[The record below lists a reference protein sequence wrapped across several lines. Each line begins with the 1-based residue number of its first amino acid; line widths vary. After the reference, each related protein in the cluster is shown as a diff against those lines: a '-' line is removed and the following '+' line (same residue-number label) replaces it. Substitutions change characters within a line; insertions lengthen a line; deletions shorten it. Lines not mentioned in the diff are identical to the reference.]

1 MRNIACV
8 VGTRPEAIK
17 MAPVILELRKDP
29 ELCVTVL
36 ATGQHTD
43 MLRQALDDFGIT
55 ADFNLN
61 IMRERQ
67 TLDHIMASVLQGV
80 GEILDAHPQDMILVH
95 GDTSTTFAAS
105 LAAFYRH
112 VRIGHVEAGLRSHN
126 LALPFP
132 EEANRVLTDSIAD
145 MFFAPTKGAAENLI
159 REGKSESQIYITGN
173 TVIDALYDIL
183 RRWKGMDAPEY
194 LRGVGERP
202 LILMTAHRRESWG
215 EPLMNICAAVR
226 DVISE
231 RPDVLFLIPMHK
243 NPTVRD
249 VIREELKDFPGNVI
263 LTEPLN
269 YPEFVYAMSKSAFI
283 LSDSGGV
290 QEEATAI
297 DKPVLIMR
305 TVSERPEAITEG
317 TCILVGTGRD
327 NIRNEA
333 LRILNEPEYM
343 AAIVGKNTKPFG
355 DGTASVKIHEAI
367 SPQSLR
373 SDFLR
378 SNLSQRRKFYDAE

>member
-1 MRNIACV
+1 MKNVACV

-29 ELCVTVL
+29 ELCVSVL

-43 MLRQALDDFGIT
+43 MLKQALEDFGLT

-67 TLDHIMASVLQGV
+67 TLDHITASVLQGV
-80 GEILDAHPQDMILVH
+80 GEILDSHPQDMILVH
-95 GDTSTTFAAS
+95 GDTSTTFAAA
-105 LAAFYRH
+105 LAGFYRH
-112 VRIGHVEAGLRSHN
+112 VKIGHVEAGLRSHD
-126 LALPFP
+126 LSLPFP
-132 EEANRVLTDSIAD
+132 EEANRILTDGIAD
-145 MFFAPTKGAAENLI
+145 MFFAPTKGAAENLVH
-159 REGKSESQIYITGN
+159 EGKPESQIYITGN

-183 RRWKGMDAPEY
+183 SRRGNDEPEY
-194 LRGVGERP
+194 LRGIGSRP

-215 EPLMNICAAVR
+215 QPLVNICGAVR
-226 DVISE
+226 DVIRA
-231 RPDVLFLIPMHK
+231 RPDVMFLIPMHK
-243 NPTVRD
+243 NPAVRD
-249 VIREELKDFPGNVI
+249 VIRAELRDFPDNVI

-269 YPEFVYAMSKSAFI
+269 YPDFVCAMSRAVFI

-317 TCILVGTGRD
+317 TCLLVGTERV
-327 NIRNEA
+327 NITSEA
-333 LRILNEPEYM
+333 VRILNEPGYM
-343 AAIVGKNTKPFG
+343 AVIVGKNRKPFG
-355 DGTASVKIHEAI
+355 DGTASVKIHEAV
-367 SPQSLR
+367 R
-373 SDFLR
+373 GYF
-378 SNLSQRRKFYDAE
+378 RR

>member
-1 MRNIACV
+1 MRKIACV

-17 MAPVILELRKDP
+17 MAPVILELKKDP

-67 TLDHIMASVLQGV
+67 SLDHIMASVLQGV
-80 GEILDAHPQDMILVH
+80 GEILDANPQDMILVH

-132 EEANRVLTDSIAD
+132 EEANRLLTDSIAD

-159 REGKSESQIYITGN
+159 REGKSEPQIYITGN

-194 LRGVGERP
+194 LRGIGERP

-215 EPLMNICAAVR
+215 KPLVEICGAVR

-249 VIREELKDFPGNVI
+249 VIREELKDFPRNVI

-317 TCILVGTGRD
+317 TCILVGTGRE
-327 NIRNEA
+327 NIRSEA

-343 AAIVGKNTKPFG
+343 AAVVGKNRKPFG
-355 DGTASVKIHEAI
+355 DGTASVKIHEAVNC
-367 SPQSLR
+367 PRL
-373 SDFLR
+373 
-378 SNLSQRRKFYDAE
+378 

>member
-1 MRNIACV
+1 MKNVACV

-29 ELCVTVL
+29 DLCVSVL

-43 MLRQALDDFGIT
+43 MLKQALDDFGLT
-55 ADFNLN
+55 ADFSLS

-67 TLDHIMASVLQGV
+67 TLDHITASVLQGV
-80 GEILDAHPQDMILVH
+80 GEIMDSHPQDMILVH

-105 LAAFYRH
+105 LAGFYRH
-112 VRIGHVEAGLRSHN
+112 VAIGHVEAGLRSHD
-126 LALPFP
+126 LSLPFP
-132 EEANRVLTDSIAD
+132 EEANRILTDGIAD

-159 REGKSESQIYITGN
+159 HEGKSESNIYITGN

-183 RRWKGMDAPEY
+183 SRRGNDEPEY
-194 LRGVGERP
+194 LRGIGSRP

-215 EPLMNICAAVR
+215 QPLVNICGAVK
-226 DVISE
+226 DVIRA
-231 RPDVLFLIPMHK
+231 RPDVMFLIPMHK

-249 VIREELKDFPGNVI
+249 VIRAELRDFTGNVR
-263 LTEPLN
+263 LTEPMN
-269 YPEFVYAMSKSAFI
+269 YPDFVCAMSRAEFI

-297 DKPVLIMR
+297 NKPVLIMR

-317 TCILVGTGRD
+317 TCLLVGTERG
-327 NIRNEA
+327 NIAREA
-333 LRILNEPEYM
+333 VRILNEPGYM
-343 AAIVGKNTKPFG
+343 AGIVGKNRKPFG
-355 DGTASVKIHEAI
+355 DGTASVKIHDAV
-367 SPQSLR
+367 R
-373 SDFLR
+373 GYF
-378 SNLSQRRKFYDAE
+378 RRENESWTARQ